1 MKSERARSVVRQAGR
16 APNGAGDHMEHVENR
31 PAVIPDERVA
41 GGAGTQR
48 KERSERIRIE
58 QHSATGL
65 LWFIG
70 WLFTIGF
77 LHLSFWK
84 GLLALVIWPYYI
96 GTTVS
101 ALIAR

>member
-1 MKSERARSVVRQAGR
+1 
-16 APNGAGDHMEHVENR
+16 MEHVENR
-31 PAVIPDERVA
+31 PALMPEERVG
-41 GGAGTQR
+41 GGAGAQR

-58 QHSATGL
+58 QHGATGL
-65 LWFIG
+65 LWCVG
-70 WLFTIGF
+70 WLFSIGF